1 MIELHPEPVPLRP
14 ILDSHLGVPFERD
27 RPGVEFEADLRPN
40 TNGLPFVAIAVDENA
55 GTVII
60 GNLFIVIATNINS
73 KIAGYFVTHR
83 PVQDKFITGLVIGCR
98 IFITSNVIRRKP
110 YMGIFCRKE
119 AVALA
124 KTKRGVISTKVD
136 RVGRLKATCR

>member
-1 MIELHPEPVPLRP
+1 MIELHPEPVSLRP
-14 ILDSHLGVPFERD
+14 ILDSNLGVPFETD

-40 TNGLPFVAIAVDENA
+40 ANRLPFIAIAVDKNA

-60 GNLFIVIATNINS
+60 GNLLVVIATNINS

-83 PVQDKFITGLVIGCR
+83 PVQDKLITGLIIGCR
-98 IFITSNVIRRKP
+98 IFITNNVICHKSD
-110 YMGIFCRKE
+110 MGIFGRKE